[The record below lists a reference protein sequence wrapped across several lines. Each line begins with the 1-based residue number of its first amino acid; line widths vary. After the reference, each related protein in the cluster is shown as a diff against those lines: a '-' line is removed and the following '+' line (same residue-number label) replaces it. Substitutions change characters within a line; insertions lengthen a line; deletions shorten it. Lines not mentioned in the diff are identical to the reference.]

1 MDNLM
6 IFILTFIIGGIV
18 GYFIGK
24 VKKSDGMFIVDDND
38 YDKTRW
44 ILDVKIDPKTIPNK
58 KEIRLKVRKMDK
70 GSCE

>member
-1 MDNLM
+1 MSNLI
-6 IFILTFIIGGIV
+6 IFILAFIIGGIV

-38 YDKTRW
+38 YEKTRW

-58 KEIRLKVRKMDK
+58 KEIRLKVHKINEGDV
-70 GSCE
+70 